1 MHSTKYIQPSFA
13 KSWKFA
19 DDCAAPLEVFG
30 TTKAEEETQTFLVG
44 ARKEILP
51 QNRRRGGERGGRGS
65 AEKKTQPPAGEKL

>member
-1 MHSTKYIQPSFA
+1 MHSTKYIQPTFA

-51 QNRRRGGERGGRGS
+51 QNRRRGFR
-65 AEKKTQPPAGEKL
+65 